1 MKLMLI
7 IISNDDVQVVTRA
20 LLKEKYMFTKLS
32 STGGLLHSGNT
43 TLLLGLDDNKINH
56 VIEIIS
62 AVAKTRKQKV
72 VPGEPGE
79 FNLFSNF
86 PTSVKISGA
95 TIFVLNVD
103 NYYKL

>member
-7 IISNDDVQVVTRA
+7 IISNDDVQGVTRA
-20 LLKEKYMFTKLS
+20 LLKEKYFFTKLS

-43 TLLLGLDDNKINH
+43 TLLLGLEDDKVEH
-56 VIEIIS
+56 VMEIVGS
-62 AVAKTRKQKV
+62 WSKTRKQKV
-72 VPGEPGE
+72 SVGEPGE

-95 TIFVLNVD
+95 TVFVLSVD